1 MIKRLSKYIVLAAL
15 TFIGVS
21 AKAELAKVYEIDYST
36 YTGFPF
42 YVMGYVPEWFD
53 GVMTD
58 FGAGFGYKT
67 DDEMADFTGGT
78 EVGTVTTQGGTV
90 YHKVQLDAPAW
101 HQYFIADGIPTTKN
115 GHYVVKAM
123 VKASEPVTINVN
135 MGWGWGSGEQVGT
148 SVSIPDGADFQE
160 VIWEY
165 EGIGGTS
172 SNLVAQP
179 GGETATIEWKYVRV
193 FGDQSADPG
202 EWQELLTNGDA
213 ETPWT
218 AAQKAIA
225 YDDMDKN
232 FTICAWSKEKGR
244 NMNEEGTAWNPF
256 PADIEIVDGSH
267 VFVVHGQPATS
278 EGDAS
283 EWDNQFWIQSPKR
296 LEVGSQFKLS
306 FRYKASEA
314 VNTHT
319 QFHHQTPGDYLIWHA
334 IGDINFTT
342 EWQPFESI
350 ITVPDDA
357 PDAWSIAFN
366 LNPENKNA
374 INFYFD
380 DISLSIGE
388 SPYVEKTFIVDK
400 IKYHTTSSETVE
412 IVGHEELSGTT
423 LTLPSTVVNDGIT
436 YTVTSIAQQGLASC
450 SGIEKIEIP
459 NSIVTIGYQAFVYN
473 DITSFHFP
481 ASVKSIEDQVFNA
494 CEKLLSITVDTNNE
508 YFCAESGVLF
518 SKNKDIL
525 YCYPQGKTNVKYVIP
540 NTVKTLAT
548 SAFRDNNLK
557 EINFPQSITECG
569 WSPFEGCTN
578 LKIIKADAEIPHEFD
593 ENIFETTTYSNARL
607 YVPNGRI
614 SAYASRTPWKKFNQ
628 IYVNRTYNLI
638 VTCGEHG
645 SVTYESSTETYTV
658 SKYQSIEVMNGEVV
672 KLTFNPDNGYKL
684 GELKVNGSDK
694 LSQVEDNTYT
704 ISSMNRD
711 INVVATF
718 VESTVNYNLTITCQG
733 HGSVTYGS
741 STVTNY
747 QSFEVKEGSTVK
759 LTFNPDNGYK
769 LGKLTK
775 NGTDVTRNVTDN
787 TYTITKIKRDLA
799 IVATFVESTGTFS
812 IDGVNYSIL
821 SASEET
827 VIVSK
832 SIEYSGHLT
841 IPETVN
847 NSGVTWKVVGIA
859 DNAFNSCSDLITIS
873 LPQSMNANNMGIS
886 VFTGCTKLAA
896 ITWNADFALTLS
908 SLGAVNNPNLL
919 FYTKN
924 RSYAPEGFSNVIVNG
939 AAERIVL
946 QDVATENDNFY
957 CPTAFTAKEISYNHN
972 YTMESAYGGVGGWE
986 TLALPFTV
994 QQITHERAGNI
1005 VPFAAYDG
1013 EHCPFWLY
1021 TYSSSG
1027 FVRAGGIEANVPYII
1042 CMPNNNEYNAE
1053 YRLSGR
1059 VTFSAKNTKVATS
1072 DGTAP
1077 KEHPSRG
1084 NKTFVAAYKAKSRSK
1099 ASDVYAMNVV
1109 NDLYSETGNYNPG
1122 SVFISN
1128 LRDVSPFEA
1137 VMTTNSAASHVIALE
1152 FGETTGIE
1160 SLPAVHY
1167 RNYRVYNLNGQLLIQ
1182 TESVVEKD
1190 QLLKQLPAGVYI
1202 VNGKKITIK

>member
-172 SNLVAQP
+172 CNLVAQP

>member
-90 YHKVQLDAPAW
+90 YHKVQLESPGW

-172 SNLVAQP
+172 CNLVAQP

-283 EWDNQFWIQSPKR
+283 AWDNQFWIQSPKR

-718 VESTVNYNLTITCQG
+718 VESTVNYNLTITTQG
-733 HGSVTYGS
+733 NGSVTYGS

>member
-58 FGAGFGYKT
+58 FGAMYTYKIEAEEGDNVVGEVQT
-67 DDEMADFTGGT
+67 HNGGAT
-78 EVGTVTTQGGTV
+78 
-90 YHKVQLDAPAW
+90 YKKIQLESPGW

-172 SNLVAQP
+172 CNLVAQP

-225 YDDMDKN
+225 YDDMEKN

-436 YTVTSIAQQGLASC
+436 YTVTSIAKQGLASC

-459 NSIVTIGYQAFVYN
+459 NSIVTIGYQAFVFN

-525 YCYPQGKTNVKYVIP
+525 YCYPQGKTNGKYVIP

-548 SAFRDNNLK
+548 SAFRDNKLLK

-769 LGKLTK
+769 LEKLTK

>member
-58 FGAGFGYKT
+58 FGAMYTYKIEAEEGDNVVGEVQT
-67 DDEMADFTGGT
+67 HNGGAT
-78 EVGTVTTQGGTV
+78 
-90 YHKVQLDAPAW
+90 YKKIQLESPGW

-135 MGWGWGSGEQVGT
+135 MGWGWGSGE
-148 SVSIPDGADFQE
+148 SVSASVAIPTAWTE
-160 VIWEY
+160 VEWEY

-172 SNLVAQP
+172 CNLVAQP

-225 YDDMDKN
+225 YNDMDKN

-436 YTVTSIAQQGLASC
+436 YTVTSIAEQGLASC

-548 SAFRDNNLK
+548 SAFRDNKSLK

-658 SKYQSIEVMNGEVV
+658 TKYQSIEVMNGEVV

-718 VESTVNYNLTITCQG
+718 VESTVNYNLTITTQG
-733 HGSVTYGS
+733 NGSVTYGS

-769 LGKLTK
+769 LEKLTK

>member
-58 FGAGFGYKT
+58 FGAMYTYKIEAEEGDNVVGEVQT
-67 DDEMADFTGGT
+67 HNGGAT
-78 EVGTVTTQGGTV
+78 YKKILLESPG
-90 YHKVQLDAPAW
+90 W

-135 MGWGWGSGEQVGT
+135 MGWGWGSGE
-148 SVSIPDGADFQE
+148 SVSASVAIPTAWTE
-160 VIWEY
+160 VEWEY
-165 EGIGGTS
+165 EGIGGTRC
-172 SNLVAQP
+172 NLVAQP

-225 YDDMDKN
+225 YNDMDKN

-283 EWDNQFWIQSPKR
+283 AWDNQFWIQSPKR

-459 NSIVTIGYQAFVYN
+459 NSIVTIGYQAFVFN

-548 SAFRDNNLK
+548 SAFRDNKSLK

-569 WSPFEGCTN
+569 WRPFEGCTN

-614 SAYASRTPWKKFNQ
+614 SAYASRTPWKKFYPN

-638 VTCGEHG
+638 VTYGEHG
-645 SVTYESSTETYTV
+645 SVTYESSTETDPV
-658 SKYQSIEVMNGEVV
+658 PVLKYQSIEVMNGEVV

>member
-1 MIKRLSKYIVLAAL
+1 M
-15 TFIGVS
+15 
-21 AKAELAKVYEIDYST
+21 VYSI
-36 YTGFPF
+36 
-42 YVMGYVPEWFD
+42 
-53 GVMTD
+53 
-58 FGAGFGYKT
+58 
-67 DDEMADFTGGT
+67 
-78 EVGTVTTQGGTV
+78 
-90 YHKVQLDAPAW
+90 QL
-101 HQYFIADGIPTTKN
+101 
-115 GHYVVKAM
+115 
-123 VKASEPVTINVN
+123 
-135 MGWGWGSGEQVGT
+135 
-148 SVSIPDGADFQE
+148 
-160 VIWEY
+160 
-165 EGIGGTS
+165 
-172 SNLVAQP
+172 
-179 GGETATIEWKYVRV
+179 
-193 FGDQSADPG
+193 
-202 EWQELLTNGDA
+202 
-213 ETPWT
+213 
-218 AAQKAIA
+218 
-225 YDDMDKN
+225 
-232 FTICAWSKEKGR
+232 
-244 NMNEEGTAWNPF
+244 
-256 PADIEIVDGSH
+256 
-267 VFVVHGQPATS
+267 
-278 EGDAS
+278 
-283 EWDNQFWIQSPKR
+283 
-296 LEVGSQFKLS
+296 
-306 FRYKASEA
+306 
-314 VNTHT
+314 
-319 QFHHQTPGDYLIWHA
+319 
-334 IGDINFTT
+334 
-342 EWQPFESI
+342 
-350 ITVPDDA
+350 
-357 PDAWSIAFN
+357 
-366 LNPENKNA
+366 
-374 INFYFD
+374 
-380 DISLSIGE
+380 
-388 SPYVEKTFIVDK
+388 
-400 IKYHTTSSETVE
+400 VE

-508 YFCAESGVLF
+508 YFCAESGVFNACEKLLSITVDTNNEYFCAESGVLF

-548 SAFRDNNLK
+548 SAFRDNKSLK

-658 SKYQSIEVMNGEVV
+658 TKYQSIEVMNGEVV

-769 LGKLTK
+769 LEKLTK